1 MGLSEKRAET
11 VATELVTAGIP
22 AEIVVIE
29 AFGETDLA
37 VPTPDN
43 TPGAGEPPR
52 RDRLL
57 EGWSAQ
63 PDPGAGGD
71 PAWPGVCATLDL
83 PIPYPASEGR
93 SCIPPAADS

>member
-43 TPGAGEPPR
+43 TPEQANR
-52 RDRLL
+52 RVVIDF
-57 EGWSAQ
+57 EG
-63 PDPGAGGD
+63 
-71 PAWPGVCATLDL
+71 
-83 PIPYPASEGR
+83 
-93 SCIPPAADS
+93 